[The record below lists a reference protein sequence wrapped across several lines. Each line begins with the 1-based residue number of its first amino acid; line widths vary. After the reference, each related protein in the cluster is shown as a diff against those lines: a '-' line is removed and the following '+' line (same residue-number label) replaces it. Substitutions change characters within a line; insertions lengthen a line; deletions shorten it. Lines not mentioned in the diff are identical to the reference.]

1 MQVQATNTDLAASIG
16 LFSAFLHACD
26 SSIALDAV
34 RAATAA
40 IEAEESCVNIRARRG
55 GAAVDY
61 SNAANC
67 KVLTTLSR
75 ALIYLDCTS
84 SGQVLIALYCTVLYC
99 AILLYCTVLCYT
111 VYVYVCVY
119 HTRP

>member
-40 IEAEESCVNIRARRG
+40 IEAEESCVSIRARRG
-55 GAAVDY
+55 GAAVEY
-61 SNAANC
+61 NNAANC

-84 SGQVLIALYCTVLYC
+84 SGQVRTQTILY
-99 AILLYCTVLCYT
+99 
-111 VYVYVCVY
+111 
-119 HTRP
+119 

>member
-40 IEAEESCVNIRARRG
+40 IEAEESCVSIRARRG
-55 GAAVDY
+55 GAAVEY

-84 SGQVLIALYCTVLYC
+84 SGQVLHYTTLINYAVVY
-99 AILLYCTVLCYT
+99 LL
-111 VYVYVCVY
+111 
-119 HTRP
+119 